1 MLCFFCDKKLIV
13 GKSMK
18 IGEYGML
25 EVDIKT
31 HCIPCRK
38 LFEKKN
44 SIFSQIE
51 NTNIEM
57 KGHLREYRDL
67 KKQRDKLNELMLD
80 VEYAIFSKENSNGMV

>member
-18 IGEYGML
+18 VGEYGMI

-44 SIFSQIE
+44 SLLSEIE
-51 NTNIEM
+51 NSNIEM
-57 KGHLREYRDL
+57 RGHLREYRELL
-67 KKQRDKLNELMLD
+67 KSRNKLNELLLD
-80 VEYAIFSKENSNGMV
+80 VEYMIFSKENSNGLV